1 MGANGYS
8 DTMPISPSLVEMQ
21 ENGFPI
27 GGESSVAIDL
37 VDTVA
42 NAHTSPTDL
51 LDDNSDV
58 WWNLQSG
65 RLPDSDVPVLETTKR
80 LRAVLRELFEAS
92 IDGRLAGGKAVDE
105 LNRFANS
112 VQRSPHLTVDG
123 DEAESTTRW
132 HISHD
137 GNPKLAAIA
146 HDAIALLGDPVRRS
160 QLRRCAN
167 PTCSMLFVAENP
179 RRVWCASNI
188 CGNRA
193 RVARHQQRL
202 KTR

>member
-1 MGANGYS
+1 MS
-8 DTMPISPSLVEMQ
+8 ISPSLSDMQ
-21 ENGFPI
+21 DHGFPI
-27 GGESSVAIDL
+27 GGESSVALDL

-42 NAHTSPTDL
+42 NAHTTPADL
-51 LDDNSDV
+51 LDGNYAQ
-58 WWNLQSG
+58 WWDLQSG
-65 RLPDSDVPVLETTKR
+65 RLPDSDDPRPETTR
-80 LRAVLRELFEAS
+80 LLRAALRELFEAT
-92 IDGRLAGGKAVDE
+92 IDHHLVDGKATDD

-112 VQRSPHLTVDG
+112 VQSSPRLVVGDG
-123 DEAESTTRW
+123 NAESTTRW
-132 HISHD
+132 HVSRD
-137 GNPKLAAIA
+137 GNPRLAAIA

-167 PTCSMLFVAENP
+167 PTCSMIFLAENP

-202 KTR
+202 KDESKE

>member
-1 MGANGYS
+1 
-8 DTMPISPSLVEMQ
+8 MQ
-21 ENGFPI
+21 EHGFPV
-27 GGESSVAIDL
+27 GGESSIAIDL
-37 VDTVA
+37 VDTIA

-51 LDDNSDV
+51 LDRNPDG

-65 RLPDSDVPVLETTKR
+65 RLPDSEVPVLENTKR
-80 LRAVLRELFEAS
+80 LRAVLRDVFEAA
-92 IDGRLAGGKAVDE
+92 IDGRLAGGRAVDE

-112 VQRSPHLTVDG
+112 VQSSPRLVVDN
-123 DEAESTTRW
+123 DTAQSTTRW
-132 HISHD
+132 HISRD

-179 RRVWCASNI
+179 RRVWCASNV

-193 RVARHQQRL
+193 RVARHQQRV
-202 KTR
+202 KDHPKE